1 MPILNRPLSLRVMLI
16 DKINQNIPIPLY
28 QLITILRPMLQLFIP
43 VPLDSHQEGSH
54 LVLVM
59 LLQLSFSL
67 LDVLSHLP
75 QLLILLL

>member
-28 QLITILRPMLQLFIP
+28 QLITILRPMLQLLIP

-67 LDVLSHLP
+67 LDVLSHLS
-75 QLLILLL
+75 QLKILLL